1 MWAKAQAQPNIAL
14 IKYWGKSNVPKN
26 IPAVDSLSITLD
38 DLWTKMRVEFSSDF
52 QRDKYR

>member
-1 MWAKAQAQPNIAL
+1 MWPKAQAQPNIAL